1 MNKVIQKYKSL
12 PVQVRASGW
21 FLICSFLQKGIS
33 MITTPIFTRLLTT
46 HEYGQFNVFNSWLSI
61 VTVFVTLNL
70 YNGVFTRGLVKFE
83 EDKERY
89 AAALQGMCTLCILI
103 GLAIYCTAHN
113 FWNHIFEMTT
123 TQALL
128 MFIMI
133 WSTSVF
139 NFWSVSQ
146 RVDFKYRALVTVT
159 LISSVAK
166 PALGIVFVQLANDK
180 VTARILGLAVVEI
193 IAYTGLFVTQLKHG
207 KTLYVK
213 KYWVHALHFNLPLI
227 PHYLSQT
234 VLNSSDRIMIQK
246 MVGADSAGIYSLAYS
261 ISQIM
266 TIFNTAL
273 LKTIE
278 PWLYKKMKS
287 NRTQDI
293 GHIAYLSLVLV
304 AVVNLVL
311 IALAPEVVAIFAPIQ
326 YREAIWVIPP
336 VAMGVYFMF
345 AYTFFAVVEFY
356 FEKTKN
362 VTYATMSGAVLNIV
376 LNYICI
382 QIFGYMAAGYTT
394 LVCYMLYTVT
404 HYCFA
409 QKICNEELNGVKIYN
424 LKTLL
429 LITGSFMISGFLLMA
444 TYNTPVI
451 RYGLL
456 IVSCF
461 AAFVNRKIIIG
472 LLKNLVMMKKA

>member
-1 MNKVIQKYKSL
+1 
-12 PVQVRASGW
+12 
-21 FLICSFLQKGIS
+21 

-46 HEYGQFNVFNSWLSI
+46 QEYGQFNVFNSWLSI

-89 AAALQGMCTLCILI
+89 ASALQGMCTFCILI
-103 GLAIYCTAHN
+103 GLTFYGIAHN
-113 FWNHIFEMTT
+113 FWNHIFDMTT
-123 TQALL
+123 AQALL
-128 MFIMI
+128 MFLMI
-133 WSTSVF
+133 WTTAIF
-139 NFWSVSQ
+139 NFWSVLQ
-146 RVDFKYRALVTVT
+146 RVDFKYRTLVVVT
-159 LISSVAK
+159 LITSIAK
-166 PALGIVFVQLANDK
+166 PALGIVLVKLADDK
-180 VTARILGLAVVEI
+180 VTSRILGLALVEVV
-193 IAYTGLFVTQLKHG
+193 AYSGLFVAQLRRG
-207 KTLYVK
+207 RTLYVK
-213 KYWVHALHFNLPLI
+213 KYWIHALHFNLPLI

-246 MVGADSAGIYSLAYS
+246 MVSADAAGIYSLAYS

-273 LKTIE
+273 LKTLE
-278 PWLYKKMKS
+278 PWLYKKMKA

-293 GHIAYLSLVLV
+293 GKIAYLSLGLV
-304 AVVNLVL
+304 GAVNLIL
-311 IALAPEVVAIFAPIQ
+311 IALAPEAVAIFAPVQ
-326 YREAIWVIPP
+326 YHEAIWVIPP

-356 FEKTKN
+356 FEKTKY
-362 VTYATMSGAVLNIV
+362 VTYATMSGAVLNII

-382 QIFGYMAAGYTT
+382 NLFGYIAAGYTT
-394 LVCYMLYTVT
+394 LICYMLYTAA

-409 QKICNEELNGVKIYN
+409 QKVYNEEMNGVRIYN

-429 LITGSFMISGFLLMA
+429 TITGAFMISGFLLML
-444 TYNTPVI
+444 TYSAPII

-456 IVSCF
+456 VTACILAVL
-461 AAFVNRKIIIG
+461 NRNKIIA
-472 LLKNLVMMKKA
+472 LLKNLIAMKKV

>member
-1 MNKVIQKYKSL
+1 MDKLIQKYKTL
-12 PVQVRASGW
+12 PVQVRASMW

-46 HEYGQFNVFNSWLSI
+46 QEYGKFNVFNSWLSI

-70 YNGVFTRGLVKFE
+70 YNGVFTRGLVKYE

-89 AAALQGMCTLCILI
+89 ASVLQSMCTFCIFV
-103 GLAIYCTAHN
+103 GLAIYGILRN

-123 TQALL
+123 TQVLL

-133 WSTSVF
+133 WATAVF

-146 RVDFKYRALVTVT
+146 RVDFKYRALVIIT

-166 PALGIVFVQLANDK
+166 PVLGIILVRLAADK
-180 VTARILGLAVVEI
+180 VTARILGLVLVEVVV
-193 IAYTGLFVTQLKHG
+193 YTGLFVAQMKRG
-207 KTLYVK
+207 KSLFVK

-246 MVGADSAGIYSLAYS
+246 MTGADEAGIYSLAYS

-278 PWLYKKMKS
+278 PWLYKKMKA
-287 NRTQDI
+287 NRTHDI
-293 GHIAYLSLVLV
+293 GRVAYLSLILV
-304 AVVNLVL
+304 AAVNLIL
-311 IALAPEVVAIFAPIQ
+311 IALAPEAVAIFAPAQ
-326 YREAIWVIPP
+326 YHEAIWVIPP

-356 FEKTKN
+356 FEKTKY
-362 VTYATMSGAVLNIV
+362 VTYATMSGAVLNII

-382 QIFGYMAAGYTT
+382 KLFGYMAAGYTT
-394 LVCYMLYTVT
+394 LVCYVLYTVA

-409 QKICNEELNGVKIYN
+409 QKICNDKMNGVRIYN

-429 LITGSFMISGFLLMA
+429 TITGIFMISGFLLML
-444 TYNTPVI
+444 TYNARII

-456 IVSCF
+456 IAACIF
-461 AAFVNRKIIIG
+461 AVLNKNKIVA
-472 LLKNLVMMKKA
+472 LLKNLIAMKKV

>member
-1 MNKVIQKYKSL
+1 MNKVVQKYKSL
-12 PVQVRASGW
+12 PVQLRASVW
-21 FLICSFLQKGIS
+21 FLVCSFLQKGIS

-46 HEYGQFNVFNSWLSI
+46 QEYGEFNVFNSWMSI
-61 VTVFVTLNL
+61 ITVFVTLNL
-70 YNGVFTRGLVKFE
+70 YNGVFTRGLVKYE
-83 EDKERY
+83 EDKDRY
-89 AAALQGMCTLCILI
+89 ASALQGMCTFCILL

-113 FWNHIFEMTT
+113 FWNKIFEMTT

-133 WSTSVF
+133 WATAVF

-146 RVDFKYRALVTVT
+146 RVDFKYRALVVIT
-159 LISSVAK
+159 LISSIAK
-166 PALGIVFVQLANDK
+166 PVLGIILVRLANDK
-180 VTARILGLAVVEI
+180 VTARILGLALVEVVTC
-193 IAYTGLFVTQLKHG
+193 TGLFVIQLRRG
-207 KTLYVK
+207 KALYIK
-213 KYWVHALHFNLPLI
+213 KYWIHALHFNFPLI

-246 MVGADSAGIYSLAYS
+246 MAGADAAGIYSLAYS

-287 NRTQDI
+287 NRTEDI
-293 GHIAYLSLVLV
+293 GCVAYLSLGLV
-304 AVVNLVL
+304 AAVNLIL
-311 IALAPEVVAIFAPIQ
+311 IALAPETVAIFAPVQ
-326 YREAIWVIPP
+326 YHEAIWVIPP

-356 FEKTKN
+356 FEKTKY

-382 QIFGYMAAGYTT
+382 RIFGYMAAGYTT
-394 LVCYMLYTVT
+394 LVCYMLYAVA

-409 QKICNEELNGVKIYN
+409 QKICNKEMNGVKIYD

-429 LITGSFMISGFLLMA
+429 LITVAFMISGFLLML
-444 TYNTPVI
+444 TYNAPII

-456 IVSCF
+456 GVACIAV
-461 AAFVNRKIIIG
+461 VTNRKNVIA
-472 LLKNLVMMKKA
+472 LLKNLMAIKKA

>member
-1 MNKVIQKYKSL
+1 M
-12 PVQVRASGW
+12 
-21 FLICSFLQKGIS
+21 
-33 MITTPIFTRLLTT
+33 
-46 HEYGQFNVFNSWLSI
+46 
-61 VTVFVTLNL
+61 
-70 YNGVFTRGLVKFE
+70 FTRGLVKYE

-89 AAALQGMCTLCILI
+89 ASALQGMCTFCILI
-103 GLAIYCTAHN
+103 GLAIYGVSHN

-133 WSTSVF
+133 WATAVF

-146 RVDFKYRALVTVT
+146 RVDFKYRALVIIT
-159 LISSVAK
+159 LISSIAK
-166 PALGIVFVQLANDK
+166 PVLGIILVRLADDK
-180 VTARILGLAVVEI
+180 VTARILGLALVEVVTC
-193 IAYTGLFVTQLKHG
+193 TGLFVAQLRRG
-207 KTLYVK
+207 RTLYVK

-246 MVGADSAGIYSLAYS
+246 MVSADAAGIYSLAYS

-278 PWLYKKMKS
+278 PWLYKKMKA

-293 GHIAYLSLVLV
+293 GRVAYLSLGLV
-304 AVVNLVL
+304 AAVNLIL
-311 IALAPEVVAIFAPIQ
+311 IALAPEAVAIFAPVQ
-326 YREAIWVIPP
+326 YHEAIWVIPP

-345 AYTFFAVVEFY
+345 AYTFFAVIEFY
-356 FEKTKN
+356 FEKTKY
-362 VTYATMSGAVLNIV
+362 VTYATMSGAVLNII

-382 QIFGYMAAGYTT
+382 KLFGYMAAGYT
-394 LVCYMLYTVT
+394 VA

-409 QKICNEELNGVKIYN
+409 QKICKEEMNGVRIYN

-429 LITGSFMISGFLLMA
+429 TITGAFMISGFLLMM
-444 TYNTPVI
+444 TYNAPVI
-451 RYGLL
+451 RYSLL
-456 IVSCF
+456 VIACTLAVLKR
-461 AAFVNRKIIIG
+461 NKIIA
-472 LLKNLVMMKKA
+472 LLKNLIAMKKA